1 MKKTKRTKR
10 TVSVILIVAMLFAF
24 ASISHV
30 QSAVADT
37 EEPLGANGNVFLD
50 PGAAY
55 RENTTWY
62 AWTWYDSNG
71 FENGSWK
78 TGTWKK
84 DDFNNDLV
92 YFDMV
97 YWYVIFVCMPD
108 SETEPSLDKA
118 LFKTSEIDTGA
129 NYSEHIFTVTGFN
142 ENEGSEIVGKWSKYP
157 PEEEE
162 PTTEPP
168 EQYGISYLAFDL
180 IKPLPSGTY
189 YVDEPI
195 EIMAHIKM
203 HIYNDNSYNSVVVEI
218 SKDNAAK
225 RISVFHYKGVGM
237 NFTDEFTPDEPGVYT
252 VRAGYSINRIDY
264 VDDDNCVG
272 SFDITVLPKGVTPT
286 AVIGDVNGDKS
297 VDVLDATVIQKY
309 SSEKADLNNDQLA
322 AGDVNNDGN
331 VDVIDAAEIQKF
343 AAGKITEFKKKS

>member
-1 MKKTKRTKR
+1 MKKTKRI
-10 TVSVILIVAMLFAF
+10 VSVILIVAMLFAF

-37 EEPLGANGNVFLD
+37 EEPLGANGNVYLD

-78 TGTWKK
+78 TGAWKK
-84 DDFNNDLV
+84 DDFHNDLV

-108 SETEPSLDKA
+108 SETEPSLEKA

-142 ENEGSEIVGKWSKYP
+142 ENEGSEIVGKWSIYP

-162 PTTEPP
+162 PQNP
-168 EQYGISYLAFDL
+168 YGISDVTFDL
-180 IKPLPSGTY
+180 TKPLPSETY
-189 YVDEPI
+189 YVGEPI
-195 EIMAHIKM
+195 AIKVNVKM
-203 HIYNDNSYNSVVVEI
+203 YIYNNNSFNSIIVEI
-218 SKDNAAK
+218 SKDNIAK
-225 RISVFHYKGVGM
+225 RTSVFHYKGV
-237 NFTDEFTPDEPGVYT
+237 NVYPTDKFTPDEPGVYT